1 MGKHRKSP
9 QVNWPSSDPFSD
21 SFHDPLHTV
30 VVYIFCAYELEPDG
44 RVMIIGSRLC
54 EQCKG
59 LLYFAHVQDSQCSSV

>member
-1 MGKHRKSP
+1 MGKHRKPP

-44 RVMIIGSRLC
+44 RVMIIGSCLRTI
-54 EQCKG
+54 
-59 LLYFAHVQDSQCSSV
+59 